1 MSIHFD
7 SPATVEQLNY
17 YDRYIAPT
25 PLEHRISRFR
35 NLIEYQDVYFRL
47 MNWNLDVIKYFTK
60 NGNQK
65 FKCPTHKEVLWAVPG
80 CFY

>member
-17 YDRYIAPT
+17 YDQYIAPT
-25 PLEHRISRFR
+25 PLEYRISRFQD
-35 NLIEYQDVYFRL
+35 LIQFQELYFRL
-47 MNWNLDVIKYFTK
+47 MNWNLDIIKYFTK
-60 NGNQK
+60 YGTAK
-65 FKCPTHKEVLWAVPG
+65 FKRPTHREAIWAVPG